1 MHNILDESFH
11 SYALKELRIGT
22 KVKYPRLAIIFAL
35 LVFCEVVQ
43 RPSYGMSR
51 FDIFFSSLYD
61 ADAMDRTKVTW
72 SAAGYVCLH
81 WHCVSERPHAC
92 VLPCPQGAAS
102 FMCDIFFVFSIAVCK
117 CIRTLLIGP

>member
-1 MHNILDESFH
+1 MHTFLDKSFH
-11 SYALKELRIGT
+11 IYVLKDICVEI
-22 KVKYPRLAIIFAL
+22 KVKSSRLAIIFAL

-43 RPSYGMSR
+43 RPSYGMGR

-61 ADAMDRTKVTW
+61 ADAMVRTKVTW

-81 WHCVSERPHAC
+81 WHCVSERSHAC

-102 FMCDIFFVFSIAVCK
+102 FECDIFLFFRLRCVNA
-117 CIRTLLIGP
+117 